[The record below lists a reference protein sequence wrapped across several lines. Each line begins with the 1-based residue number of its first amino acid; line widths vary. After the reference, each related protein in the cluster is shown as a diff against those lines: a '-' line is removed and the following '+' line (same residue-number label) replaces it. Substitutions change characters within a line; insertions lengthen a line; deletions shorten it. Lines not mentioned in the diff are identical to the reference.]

1 MEMLTYT
8 PLNFSLHVS
17 GPAWPNKILFYLK
30 EIAEGRMNGWDQRT
44 DQSNKYGNSWCLN
57 FMIGLQ
63 LIKKG
68 ETFNDRVVVNGQE
81 EEYTCW
87 KALLTPDGEKIYN
100 SLLEYLKK

>member
-1 MEMLTYT
+1 MLTYT
-8 PLNFSLHVS
+8 PLNFSFHVS

-68 ETFNDRVVVNGQE
+68 ETIKKVPE
-81 EEYTCW
+81 E
-87 KALLTPDGEKIYN
+87 K
-100 SLLEYLKK
+100 LLETLREELLNWGE